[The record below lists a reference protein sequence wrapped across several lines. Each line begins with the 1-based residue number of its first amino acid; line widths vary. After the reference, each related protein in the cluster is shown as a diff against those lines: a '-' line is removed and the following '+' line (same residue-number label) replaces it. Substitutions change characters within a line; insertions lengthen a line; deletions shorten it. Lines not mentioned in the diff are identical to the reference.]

1 MFFWA
6 AAGPACPIFGF
17 MKRIFLFILLSL
29 LFQKTVTAT
38 HIVGGEIT
46 YTCLGND
53 LYEVKLTVYR
63 DCATGVPWFD
73 DPASIGIFDVN
84 WKLLQNLQ
92 LDWDPSTHDTLP
104 IVLEDPCLV
113 VPPNVCVHRS
123 TYVDTVFLPF
133 RAGGYTIV
141 YQRCCRNQL
150 IRNIVGPLRTGI
162 TILTHVSEKTMR
174 ECNSAAVFN
183 KWPPVAICVHQPINF
198 DHSATD
204 PDGDS
209 LVYRV
214 CTPLHGADSVAPQ
227 PNPPKTGPYQ
237 EVTWNPPYD
246 LSNILGGDPLT
257 INPNTGYITGI
268 PNTIGNFVVGVC
280 VDEYRDDT
288 LISTTRRDFQY
299 NVADCGVPTAA
310 FFVPP
315 GGCQNEP
322 LRFINQS
329 NVQSTQWYF
338 DWPNDLSL
346 TTTERSPTFQYPDTG
361 TYTVALITVP
371 GESCSDTLFQEI
383 KIGAFHIDAGL
394 KYELPL
400 CDNNGLLIQAF
411 DLSQDSVYGID
422 SWSWRLTGPSGFSAQ
437 SMLQNPAFL
446 VSKPGSYQLRLIVMS
461 AGGCRDTL
469 IKQFNAPIPRVDS
482 LIGELSI
489 CPGDTVRLNSG
500 GIIGY
505 LYEWTPAATLSDST
519 AADPLAFPLNTTDYL
534 VTISNAN
541 CTYEGMVTVFV
552 YDTTSLSV
560 SATPPTIYL
569 GGSSQLE
576 AVFPP
581 NATVSWTPAAS
592 LSNANSA
599 TPVASPNTTTTYTA
613 SIFLGSGCVL
623 EREVTVTVLF
633 PNCEE
638 PFVFFPTGFS
648 PNGDGEN
655 DILKLESQFAEEV
668 YWAVYNRWG
677 QMVFETNDLDG
688 YWDGT
693 FKGEPQPVETY
704 GYYLRVR
711 CLGGTETVRKG
722 NVTLLR

>member
-1 MFFWA
+1 
-6 AAGPACPIFGF
+6 
-17 MKRIFLFILLSL
+17 MKRIFLFFLLCTLSQTAL
-29 LFQKTVTAT
+29 RAT

-63 DCATGVPWFD
+63 DCYTGVPWFD
-73 DPASIGIFDVN
+73 DPAAIGIFDTAWN
-84 WKLLQNLQ
+84 LLQNLQ
-92 LDWDPSTHDTLP
+92 LRWDPSTHDTLP
-104 IVLEDPCLV
+104 IVLDDPCLV
-113 VPPNVCVHRS
+113 VPPNVCVNRS
-123 TYVDTVFLPF
+123 TYVDTVYLPF
-133 RAGGYTIV
+133 RAGGYTMV

-227 PNPPKTGPYQ
+227 PNPPKTGPYP
-237 EVTWNPPYD
+237 EVIWNAPYN

-257 INPNTGYITGI
+257 INPQTGFITGI

-299 NVADCGVPTAA
+299 NVADCGVPTSA
-310 FFVPP
+310 FFAPT
-315 GGCQNEP
+315 GGCEGETI
-322 LRFINQS
+322 RFVNQS
-329 NVQSTQWYF
+329 NVQDTRWYF
-338 DWPNDLSL
+338 DWPNNLSL
-346 TTTERSPTFQYPDTG
+346 TSTERSPTFQFPDTG

-371 GESCSDTLFQEI
+371 GAPCSDTFFQEI
-383 KIGAFHIDAGL
+383 KIGAFHIDADM

-411 DLSQDSVYGID
+411 DNSTDSVYGIE
-422 SWSWRLTGPSGFSAQ
+422 SWTWRLSGPSGFSTQ
-437 SMLQNPAFL
+437 SNQQNPTFL
-446 VSKPGSYQLRLIVMS
+446 VNKPGSYQLRLIVMS

-469 IKQFNAPIPRVDS
+469 IRQFNAPIPRVDS
-482 LIGELSI
+482 LIGELAI

-505 LYEWTPAATLSDST
+505 LYEWSPASTLSDST
-519 AADPLAFPLNTTDYL
+519 AADPLAFPINTTDYL
-534 VTISNAN
+534 VTISNAG

-552 YDTTSLSV
+552 ADTSNLAAT
-560 SATPPTIYL
+560 ATPATIYL

-576 AVFPP
+576 ALFFGPG
-581 NATVSWTPAAS
+581 TVSWTPAGS
-592 LSNANSA
+592 LSNANIA
-599 TPVASPNTTTTYTA
+599 NPVAQPNSTTTYTA
-613 SIFLGSGCVL
+613 RVVLPGGCVL
-623 EREVTVTVLF
+623 ERDVTVTVLF

-655 DILKLESQFAEEV
+655 DVLKPESLVIEEL

-677 QMVFETNDLDG
+677 EKVFETNNPDAA
-688 YWDGT
+688 WDGT
-693 FKGEPQPVETY
+693 YKGEPQPAETY
-704 GYYLRVR
+704 GYYLQVR
-711 CLGGTETVRKG
+711 CLGGVESARKG